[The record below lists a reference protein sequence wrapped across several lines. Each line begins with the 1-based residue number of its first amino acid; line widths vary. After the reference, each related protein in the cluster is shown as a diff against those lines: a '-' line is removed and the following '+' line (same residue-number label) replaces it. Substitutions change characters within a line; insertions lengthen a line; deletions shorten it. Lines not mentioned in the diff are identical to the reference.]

1 LHRSPA
7 EICTACSASCKRVRS
22 LLRSALPD
30 CEKHQQAPKG
40 RRTETVSGGVRLSE
54 KTREASRWVW
64 MFVESRRA
72 LVTPTC
78 TVLDKEARSNS
89 VGFDPLGLTQL
100 GSSHTPAPS
109 EQTHPQNSRCT
120 PRCPTVV
127 LWTPCSGVE
136 WRVFEPTIRVWK
148 RHDRQAACEPGGGGC
163 RGVHV
168 HPARLHSHRTPR
180 PSALDHLD
188 LNPTS
193 DLLSHCHRRACA
205 IRCALAER

>member
-1 LHRSPA
+1 V
-7 EICTACSASCKRVRS
+7 C
-22 LLRSALPD
+22 
-30 CEKHQQAPKG
+30 
-40 RRTETVSGGVRLSE
+40 LSE

-109 EQTHPQNSRCT
+109 EQTHPQNSRFT

-136 WRVFEPTIRVWK
+136 WRVFEPTIRVWRSGK
-148 RHDRQAACEPGGGGC
+148 TGKQPANLAVEAAEESQSILPDYTATVRPAQA
-163 RGVHV
+163 
-168 HPARLHSHRTPR
+168 
-180 PSALDHLD
+180 
-188 LNPTS
+188 
-193 DLLSHCHRRACA
+193 LLT
-205 IRCALAER
+205 ILT